1 MSSEF
6 VRNLLIEQRKRVV
19 GAIMTHAEKNI
30 FPTMPAAQQKMFRDK
45 VLSSIGAY
53 HDTCLDILKAS
64 VNDGMIVN
72 TEALE
77 MLTEI
82 HKEVRKMKDT

>member
-1 MSSEF
+1 MPSEF

-19 GAIMTHAEKNI
+19 SSIMTHSEKSI
-30 FPTMPAAQQKMFRDK
+30 FPSLSATQQKIFRDK

-64 VNDGMIVN
+64 VNDGSVVN
-72 TEALE
+72 AEALD
-77 MLTEI
+77 LLQDI
-82 HKEVRKMKDT
+82 HNTLKKME